1 MGEVTAK
8 AVSPLVGV
16 FLGLVGGFVLLL
28 IAGILLT
35 RVRSNKCNCLRDG
48 DRERNGVSNSLEVE
62 NSSDSHKLRHQHIHG
77 PSSKSTGSSKHNYKH
92 PSHDD
97 DDEDGPDIV
106 KTANETAQLLE
117 NNKCPEIIP
126 ARRPPPPYTHNN

>member
-1 MGEVTAK
+1 KFDLTLNASSNTRLPSKLAK
-8 AVSPLVGV
+8 HM
-16 FLGLVGGFVLLL
+16 
-28 IAGILLT
+28 
-35 RVRSNKCNCLRDG
+35 CNCLRDG

-106 KTANETAQLLE
+106 KTANGNLTS
-117 NNKCPEIIP
+117 ND
-126 ARRPPPPYTHNN
+126 TF